1 MVSRATADHKMLLK
15 AIWEKNIKIAE
26 NICICKAYSENNR
39 EKDDNNNIDYW
50 LKRRRGS
57 SSSKKGYMM
66 CIFPKCIIPRHGN

>member
-39 EKDDNNNIDYW
+39 EKDDDNNNNNNNNNNNYW
-50 LKRRRGS
+50 LERRRGV
-57 SSSKKGYMM
+57 
-66 CIFPKCIIPRHGN
+66 ILVV